1 MYIDDAQLE
10 LLLNKKKEK
19 IGYPAYDWIDA
30 FLSGITF
37 IITTVF
43 ASFENYKYISENS
56 IKLLCVLFGSIFII
70 RGIYMFIKSIKHKY
84 NHENLLADIKGIDK
98 TAHRFSIIAVR
109 DTFNDYPKKFLLYYD
124 ERWQCDFFFSFKTVD
139 GDNVGKITE
148 NLSNELQIETCN
160 IKLDYKDEMIHSKYS
175 VSDKM
180 NKIYE
185 HKLYFANI
193 SNFNDLIKNEQ
204 FEINGK
210 KFKWM
215 TIEQMEQDKTIQEKN
230 TDIVEFVKTFA

>member
-70 RGIYMFIKSIKHKY
+70 RGIYIFIKIIKHKY
-84 NHENLLADIKGIDK
+84 NH
-98 TAHRFSIIAVR
+98 
-109 DTFNDYPKKFLLYYD
+109 
-124 ERWQCDFFFSFKTVD
+124 
-139 GDNVGKITE
+139 
-148 NLSNELQIETCN
+148 
-160 IKLDYKDEMIHSKYS
+160 
-175 VSDKM
+175 
-180 NKIYE
+180 
-185 HKLYFANI
+185 
-193 SNFNDLIKNEQ
+193 
-204 FEINGK
+204 
-210 KFKWM
+210 
-215 TIEQMEQDKTIQEKN
+215 
-230 TDIVEFVKTFA
+230 